1 MTIDANADR
10 PSRNTA
16 EWLWTGWMIS
26 RRYVFE
32 AFYPLVDF
40 GDMHEDDEMI
50 LFKNSGYHRTIFI
63 NPHALDYVS
72 LPTHKFEA
80 GSLEMAAETLDALG
94 DDPTPTATPKTNKKR
109 QTK

>member
-1 MTIDANADR
+1 
-10 PSRNTA
+10 
-16 EWLWTGWMIS
+16 MIS

-109 QTK
+109 QTKAAES